1 MSRIVIPSLNVG
13 PSTPEALSLLHQRLL
28 VAEEQA
34 EALIKD
40 MNSLG
45 VSRERLL
52 EPVDVQR
59 PVSPLKMRR
68 ILGGVE
74 GVEGTL
80 WRQCNSLVSRVCR
93 VESLLQTLKL
103 TTFRLETEREMDPSH
118 SARLKE
124 QLAVL
129 QQESEEEQRTSM
141 REVMKL
147 RDQLCQA
154 CVDRDEAQQE
164 VHRLAEALEQAT
176 TTKMDVAL
184 AAEELKVIKVQMS
197 EKLTEMEDQVTQES
211 ARSFKAFKSQSEL
224 LQRVEEMERVVEKE
238 RRQAQ
243 MVQEHCKAL
252 GSDAQSIRERLQEE
266 EERGRR
272 LQEECQQLKDQ
283 TEVKDSLVFELTNEL
298 KSARLALQKQQQ
310 ENSWLLKDGVE
321 LRAVA
326 DKLQSL
332 NDQLENQCSELS
344 AALRSVTVE
353 NTRLQTEHQA
363 SIKAERGR
371 VVKQIQE
378 QDLILEAARR
388 NIQGELKRA
397 LSEKVQLQSELETLK
412 DDHTLLVQSS
422 TVTQETAVTQRELL
436 ERTIERLRGELKTAQ
451 KDRDVMRQNRD
462 SAKTEI
468 CVVVAKLEGE
478 RSSLERQLTETK
490 REAETLSS
498 TLQRLEGENRRLM
511 GKLAAM
517 EHQQHAQQQVEQMLE
532 ELTDNK
538 SKLAY
543 EKGKLQKRVDHLEE
557 ELQALKDAQV
567 ETVQQ
572 NKASTC
578 LENKYTQASAEL
590 STWKTSCHKL
600 EKQLKQTGEEVQ
612 AQRGVLAVALAERE
626 RAVSALQRS
635 REQLSRLQEQHRD
648 KGELGGSSQGGGTLT
663 QTLEGVMASHARLQL
678 STESLQQE
686 LGGQEQELVALR
698 RDKLQGQTEVGRLQ
712 TEVKNL
718 QVILQT
724 TRSKRNKL
732 GPLRETL
739 DMARLDNKK
748 LALSLEQAVLAN
760 TTLQGKLD
768 MARDHHQNTVLQ
780 REAELHEARAQIGQ
794 LSEHLDHMS
803 KEKDSLRKVS
813 KTEISEL
820 KKALEDSS
828 AKSGDLSRANRELR
842 EKVSELEKM
851 VSNQRDRI
859 KDQKTQLKQHLESR
873 AVLINSHK
881 LKNMEVE
888 LKNVEALKEEYER
901 KNLEQGQQI
910 QQFRSETTSLQREL
924 QRLSFSQEGELEA
937 EREMRL
943 AMQDKCQR
951 LEEEIR
957 KLQEAKDEAEQKL
970 WDVSLESQQ
979 ISENLEAHHWFRSNF
994 DVPRTRTPG
1003 EEPQQSRLRS
1013 PGSAK
1018 DGERTPSSRHRRKP
1032 ASDSVEPDWQRW
1044 TSTMHRWE
1052 TKRELARI
1060 AKGYKP
1066 GQTSTMTHT
1075 H

>member
-13 PSTPEALSLLHQRLL
+13 ASTPEALSLLHQRLL

-68 ILGGVE
+68 ILGGAE
-74 GVEGTL
+74 GGEGTL

-272 LQEECQQLKDQ
+272 LQKECQQLKDQ
-283 TEVKDSLVFELTNEL
+283 TEVKDSLVFDLTNEL

-321 LRAVA
+321 LREVA
-326 DKLQSL
+326 DKLQGL

-353 NTRLQTEHQA
+353 NARLQTEHQT

-517 EHQQHAQQQVEQMLE
+517 EHQQHAQQQQMLE
-532 ELTDNK
+532 ELIDNK

-557 ELQALKDAQV
+557 ELQALKDAQ
-567 ETVQQ
+567 
-572 NKASTC
+572 
-578 LENKYTQASAEL
+578 ASAEL

-600 EKQLKQTGEEVQ
+600 EKQLKQVDLRSNLSSKHWSESRNGLYLTRPRATITVQ
-612 AQRGVLAVALAERE
+612 PLHL
-626 RAVSALQRS
+626 
-635 REQLSRLQEQHRD
+635 
-648 KGELGGSSQGGGTLT
+648 
-663 QTLEGVMASHARLQL
+663 
-678 STESLQQE
+678 
-686 LGGQEQELVALR
+686 
-698 RDKLQGQTEVGRLQ
+698 
-712 TEVKNL
+712 
-718 QVILQT
+718 ILQT
-724 TRSKRNKL
+724 THSERNKL

-794 LSEHLDHMS
+794 LSEHLDHMT

-813 KTEISEL
+813 KTEISEVCTHTYIHTHTHTPSSTTHFLAVTHQL
-820 KKALEDSS
+820 KKALEDAS

-970 WDVSLESQQ
+970 WDVSLESQH
-979 ISENLEAHHWFRSNF
+979 ISENLEEAHHWFRSNF

>member
-1 MSRIVIPSLNVG
+1 MSRTVIPSLNVG
-13 PSTPEALSLLHQRLL
+13 ASTPEALSLLQQRLL

-59 PVSPLKMRR
+59 PVSPLKMRQ
-68 ILGGVE
+68 ILGGAE
-74 GVEGTL
+74 GGEGTL
-80 WRQCNSLVSRVCR
+80 WRQCNLLVSRVCR

-252 GSDAQSIRERLQEE
+252 GSDAQSVRERLQEE

-283 TEVKDSLVFELTNEL
+283 TEVKDCLVFELTNEL

-326 DKLQSL
+326 DKLQGL

-344 AALRSVTVE
+344 AAQRSVTVA
-353 NTRLQTEHQA
+353 NARLQTEHQA

-371 VVKQIQE
+371 VVQQIQE

-412 DDHTLLVQSS
+412 DEHTLLVQSS
-422 TVTQETAVTQRELL
+422 TVTQETAVTQRQLL

-468 CVVVAKLEGE
+468 CVVVSKLEGE
-478 RSSLERQLTETK
+478 RSSLEHQLTETK
-490 REAETLSS
+490 QEAETLSS

-517 EHQQHAQQQVEQMLE
+517 EHQQHAQQQVEQMLD

-557 ELQALKDAQV
+557 ELQALKDARV

-572 NKASTC
+572 NAASTC
-578 LENKYTQASAEL
+578 LENKYTQ
-590 STWKTSCHKL
+590 TR
-600 EKQLKQTGEEVQ
+600 EEVQ
-612 AQRGVLAVALAERE
+612 AQRGAVAVALAERE
-626 RAVSALQRS
+626 RAVSALQSS

-648 KGELGGSSQGGGTLT
+648 KGELGGASRGGGTLS

-686 LGGQEQELVALR
+686 LGGQEQELAALR
-698 RDKLQGQTEVGRLQ
+698 RDKLQGQREVERLQ

-794 LSEHLDHMS
+794 LSEHLEHMS

-842 EKVSELEKM
+842 GKVSELEKM

-910 QQFRSETTSLQREL
+910 QQFRSETTFLQREL
-924 QRLSFSQEGELEA
+924 QRLSFSQEGELESA
-937 EREMRL
+937 REMRL
-943 AMQDKCQR
+943 AMQDKCQM

-979 ISENLEAHHWFRSNF
+979 ISENLEEAHHWFRSNF

-1003 EEPQQSRLRS
+1003 GGTTAEQAAFPR
-1013 PGSAK
+1013 
-1018 DGERTPSSRHRRKP
+1018 
-1032 ASDSVEPDWQRW
+1032 QR
-1044 TSTMHRWE
+1044 
-1052 TKRELARI
+1052 
-1060 AKGYKP
+1060 
-1066 GQTSTMTHT
+1066 
-1075 H
+1075 